1 VGSLCQ
7 VGAMGGLT
15 VPTEELPPIQTDG
28 TFVQLPD
35 LFMNDLTAL
44 LNNAAAVNL
53 HWPPSSKQLELT
65 QPVIDTLRE
74 LQVAMN
80 GAGVAFVREL
90 GDDEVDRWR
99 LELNAARS
107 HGRGRPIN

>member
-1 VGSLCQ
+1 V
-7 VGAMGGLT
+7 AA
-15 VPTEELPPIQTDG
+15 EELPPIQTDG

-35 LFMNDLTAL
+35 LFMNDLTAML
-44 LNNAAAVNL
+44 VFPSVVTP

-74 LQVAMN
+74 LQVEMN
-80 GAGVAFVREL
+80 RAGVAFVREL

-107 HGRGRPIN
+107 HGRGRPSSSIDSLPWML